1 MNEMQHTAHATAL
14 QEGTVSRDKCT
25 STTMMLRGSADKKSA
40 IGTERLL
47 DTAARCQGGNGRQ
60 REGLGW
66 DNTTNPIAILVHR
79 LSRKKIADAVA
90 DAPNLIAQ
98 SIFMMRQT

>member
-1 MNEMQHTAHATAL
+1 MNEMQ
-14 QEGTVSRDKCT
+14 R
-25 STTMMLRGSADKKSA
+25 TTEADCHCAAGRNGVPRQVHFHNNDAQGDADKKSA
-40 IGTERLL
+40 IGTEQLL

-79 LSRKKIADAVA
+79 PSAKKDC
-90 DAPNLIAQ
+90 
-98 SIFMMRQT
+98 